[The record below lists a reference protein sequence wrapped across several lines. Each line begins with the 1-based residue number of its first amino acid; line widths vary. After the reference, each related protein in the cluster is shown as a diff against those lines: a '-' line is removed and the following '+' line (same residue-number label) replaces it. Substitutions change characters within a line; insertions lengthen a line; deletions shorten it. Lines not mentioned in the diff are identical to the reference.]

1 MTIRDTILAFLDTGV
16 NATPDQIIGAVRDKI
31 PYYINAGDI
40 LDEMNRLLVERWL
53 IREMTG
59 NHSRYRRRTP
69 DQHAQLMA
77 ELDGTQPKLL

>member
-16 NATPDQIIGAVRDKI
+16 NATPDQIIGAVRAKI
-31 PYYINAGDI
+31 PYYINAGDVI
-40 LDEMNRLLVERWL
+40 TEMQNLHRDRWL
-53 IREMTG
+53 IHEMQRSV
-59 NHSRYRRRTP
+59 SRYRRRTP

>member
-1 MTIRDTILAFLDTGV
+1 V
-16 NATPDQIIGAVRDKI
+16 NATADHIIGAVRTKI

-40 LDEMNRLLVERWL
+40 LDEMNRLQRERWL
-53 IREMTG
+53 IREMQ
-59 NHSRYRRRTP
+59 HSVSRYRRRTP